1 MVRNRLEAVRK
12 GEKNLKAIFFNDSE
26 KQIGTVFNEA
36 QRKWLRGHYGCE
48 RIYTSADLK
57 TIPPVE
63 CLFSTWG
70 MPVLTVE
77 QVKEYFPA
85 LRAVFYAAGSVKY
98 FADGFLKN
106 GVRIFS
112 GWQAN
117 AVPVAETAVSQI
129 LLANKGFFYL
139 SSLCKKNYAAAREA
153 TACFPGN
160 YDAKVGILGSG
171 AIGMRVI
178 RALRRHDLQI
188 YVYSPEFTEELA
200 AKEGVKSASLAEIF
214 EECDVISNHMADV
227 PATRGLIGRPLFSSM
242 RPYSVFINTGRGAQV
257 DEAALLERLER
268 DRTVTAVLDVTYP
281 EPPALASKLYALE
294 NVVLTPHSAGS
305 SGFEVHRM
313 AQYMIDE
320 SQRYFTGRQC
330 LYEITEEML
339 KTMA

>member
-1 MVRNRLEAVRK
+1 M
-12 GEKNLKAIFFNDSE
+12 KAIFFNDS
-26 KQIGTVFNEA
+26 KQLNTAVFSEE
-36 QRKWLRGHYGCE
+36 QRNWLREHYGCE
-48 RIYTSADLK
+48 KIYTSADLD
-57 TIPPVE
+57 ILPPVQ

-70 MPVLTVE
+70 MPRLTAE
-77 QVKEYFPA
+77 QVKKYFPK

-98 FADGFLKN
+98 FAESFLIN
-106 GVRIFS
+106 GIRVFS

-139 SSLCKKNYAAAREA
+139 SRLCKKNYVAAREEISR
-153 TACFPGN
+153 FPGN
-160 YDAKVGILGSG
+160 YGAKVGILGSG

-178 RALRRHDLQI
+178 RELRRHDLQI

-200 AKEGVKSASLAEIF
+200 AKEGVKRASLAEIF

-227 PATRGLIGRPLFSSM
+227 PATRGLIGKPLFSSI

-257 DEAALLERLER
+257 DETVLLEKLER

-281 EPPALASKLYALE
+281 EPPTPSSKLYTLE
-294 NVVLTPHSAGS
+294 NVVLTPHTAGS
-305 SGFEVHRM
+305 LGFEVHRM

-320 SQRYFTGRQC
+320 SQRYFTGKQC
-330 LYEITEEML
+330 LYEVTEEML

>member
-1 MVRNRLEAVRK
+1 MK
-12 GEKNLKAIFFNDSE
+12 PIFFNESE
-26 KQIGTVFNEA
+26 RQICAVFSEA
-36 QRKWLRGHYGCE
+36 QREWLREHYGCE
-48 RIYTSADLK
+48 KIYTSADLR
-57 TIPPVE
+57 TLPPVE

-70 MPVLTVE
+70 MPILTVE
-77 QVKEYFPA
+77 QVKKYFPA

-98 FADGFLKN
+98 FADSFLKN
-106 GVRIFS
+106 GVRVFS

-117 AVPVAETAVSQI
+117 AIPVVETAVSQI

-139 SSLCKKNYAAAREA
+139 SRLCKKNYVAAREA
-153 TACFPGN
+153 TSCFPGN
-160 YDAKVGILGSG
+160 YGAKVGILGSG

-178 RALRRHDLQI
+178 RELRRHDLQI

-200 AKEGVKSASLAEIF
+200 AKEGVKRASLAEIF

-227 PATRGLIGRPLFSSM
+227 PATRGLIGKPLFSSI

-257 DEAALLERLER
+257 DETVLLEKLER

-281 EPPALASKLYALE
+281 EPPTPSSKLYTLE
-294 NVVLTPHSAGS
+294 NVVLTPHTAGS
-305 SGFEVHRM
+305 LGFEVHRM

-320 SQRYFTGRQC
+320 SQRYFTGKQC
-330 LYEITEEML
+330 LYEVTEEML